1 LLLYPPFASVVLFI
15 LKTEYDIVHYIYSTV
30 QCSQAIIPSIGGCDI
45 PIHKTI
51 PIHKMQCQSDPSTC
65 LEFTAMVYPPQ
76 DYVSSTS
83 TETGK
88 PNSAF
93 DQECREYTDK
103 DQLNA
108 LVAELNDTSCPLPI
122 LCEHEPNT
130 TAGHVKCAKLT
141 PGRGILVT
149 MSLDTS
155 TEHGKRAA
163 DKVASGEW
171 AYVSLG
177 HEFLATRKSV
187 GGNVNGAQNGK
198 DHGYD
203 IKKTAREVSCCAL
216 GARNQTAIIER
227 LDESKWQQHAAKSG
241 VVMSSAAAAQRLHA
255 NGTDGKDAIPIGTSA
270 PLAPGVQKDQYSF
283 RNVLIGSVIASSV
296 SKPSMTDNDQL
307 NQELNAEAAAPASD
321 TPSNVPVASEAA
333 AEDNNTNTNNTQDT
347 LVPSEVTE
355 AGAAAANA
363 TGAAVDEAAAA
374 PSETAA
380 ANEQDTIELL
390 QEANEALGRLS
401 QEKEKNAALVK
412 QLQDQL
418 KEKEEISQRQARE
431 LKEKQDKEI
440 ATRRT
445 DLKARLAA
453 LKQTEQIVNQVGMVE
468 ASAIVSD
475 KMDIDQSEH
484 IVNALEKATEGY
496 IAASDSKKQ
505 LQQQLSDMSSA
516 VGIVADAQRENKIA
530 DNANKRKAEDIV
542 DPAAL
547 AAQGTVNASA
557 DGNAAAPDNGL
568 PVHTSQFMAGKIS
581 YDELSRA
588 CEAQRDAESGMRV
601 RQLSGSV
608 NASADAAAAS
618 SAPSLGLGIT
628 GGFSAS
634 AHTAYSQYCNTNA
647 RRLLPPTS
655 EMRQDCRGMGLKQVF
670 PGIWEEFMQIND
682 SFEKTG
688 VPNYVKGSIMASMN
702 TYEHK
707 RRNGESRLELND
719 TMPPPPGGNVRPRQ
733 NRELE
738 H

>member
-1 LLLYPPFASVVLFI
+1 
-15 LKTEYDIVHYIYSTV
+15 
-30 QCSQAIIPSIGGCDI
+30 
-45 PIHKTI
+45 
-51 PIHKMQCQSDPSTC
+51 
-65 LEFTAMVYPPQ
+65 MVYPPK
-76 DYVSSTS
+76 DYISSTS
-83 TETGK
+83 TETGQ

-108 LVAELNDTSCPLPI
+108 LVAELNDASCPLPI

-130 TAGHVKCAKLT
+130 MAGRVKCAKLT

-155 TEHGKRAA
+155 TEHGRRAA

-187 GGNVNGAQNGK
+187 GGNNSN
-198 DHGYD
+198 DNHGYD

-227 LDESKWQQHAAKSG
+227 LDESKWQEHAAKSG
-241 VVMSSAAAAQRLHA
+241 VVMSSAAAVAEA
-255 NGTDGKDAIPIGTSA
+255 AIPIGKSA
-270 PLAPGVQKDQYSF
+270 ASAPGVLKDQYSF

-296 SKPSMTDNDQL
+296 SKPSMTDNTQP
-307 NQELNAEAAAPASD
+307 NQELETEAAAPPPATSDAPDAPPSDASAVAEAAVDDNNAAAAEAEAEAEAEAAAPPADAS
-321 TPSNVPVASEAA
+321 
-333 AEDNNTNTNNTQDT
+333 Q
-347 LVPSEVTE
+347 
-355 AGAAAANA
+355 
-363 TGAAVDEAAAA
+363 
-374 PSETAA
+374 
-380 ANEQDTIELL
+380 NEQDNIADIMKEATSELDRL
-390 QEANEALGRLS
+390 TKKTEAD
-401 QEKEKNAALVK
+401 AALVK

-418 KEKEEISQRQARE
+418 KQKEEISQKQAKE
-431 LKEKQDKEI
+431 LKAKQDREI
-440 ATRRT
+440 ETRRT

-453 LKQTEQIVNQVGMVE
+453 LKKTEQVSNQVGMVE

-516 VGIVADAQRENKIA
+516 VGIVADAQRDNNKIA
-530 DNANKRKAEDIV
+530 DGANKRKAEDIV

-547 AAQGTVNASA
+547 AAAQGTVNASA
-557 DGNAAAPDNGL
+557 DGSGSAAVAPANGL
-568 PVHTSQFMAGKIS
+568 PVHTSEFMAGKIS

-608 NASADAAAAS
+608 NASADAAAA
-618 SAPSLGLGIT
+618 PSLGLGIT

-647 RRLLPPTS
+647 RRLLPAAS

-670 PGIWEEFMQIND
+670 PGIWDEFMQINN

-688 VPNYVKGSIMASMN
+688 KTQNPSRSLILTLPPNCRSS
-702 TYEHK
+702 ELCK
-707 RRNGESRLELND
+707 RRHFLLA
-719 TMPPPPGGNVRPRQ
+719 
-733 NRELE
+733 
-738 H
+738 